1 MQQTLK
7 NSITFIG
14 TGLHTGA
21 DVTLTLKPA
30 ASDHG
35 IIFVRTDLI
44 AELGREKASLP
55 ARYDMVEF
63 SELCTRLVNDHGASV
78 STVEHLMSALAGFGI
93 DNALVEINGP
103 EMPILDGSSLQYA
116 AELRKTG
123 IVLQDKPRKAL
134 RILETVEIEEEGKKA
149 AFIPSHIPV
158 YTFSIDFPNTAIGR
172 QDLTFE
178 FLGQE
183 AYAENIASCR
193 TFAKLEEVEFLRSKG
208 LIKGGSLENALVVD
222 KNEVV
227 NGPLRYNDEF
237 VRHKILDAIGDVALC
252 GSLMI
257 GHFISSKGGHMLT
270 NKLLRKLFDTP
281 SAYRIEEA
289 YTNFD
294 TMRPSKVS
302 AEQKTKTKISA

>member
-7 NSITFIG
+7 NTITFKG
-14 TGLHTGA
+14 VGLHTGA

-30 ASDHG
+30 PANHG
-35 IIFVRTDLI
+35 ITFLRTDLI
-44 AELGREKASLP
+44 PDLGRENASLP
-55 ARYDMVEF
+55 ACYDMVEH
-63 SELCTRLVNDHGASV
+63 SELCTRLINDHGASV
-78 STVEHLMSALAGFGI
+78 STIEHLMSALAGFGVDNVLAEI
-93 DNALVEINGP
+93 DGP

-116 AELRKTG
+116 AEISRTG
-123 IVLQDKPRKAL
+123 TVMQDKPRKAL
-134 RILETVEIEEEGKKA
+134 RILESIEIEENGKKA

-178 FLGQE
+178 FLGAE
-183 AYAENIASCR
+183 TYAENIASCR

-222 KNEVV
+222 KEKVV
-227 NGPLRYNDEF
+227 NGPLRCNDEF

-252 GSLMI
+252 GSMMI

-289 YTNFD
+289 YSNMETLP
-294 TMRPSKVS
+294 REAAP
-302 AEQKTKTKISA
+302 AEPFVLDKISA